1 MALYNAS
8 AVGVKA
14 VHSSLHVGGPATEHL
29 NTENFMSQA
38 RKWELQLILCPRTI
52 TRLVLEAMALA
63 AYKGSTGSPV
73 RILSYKTQHPFEAQ
87 SH

>member
-38 RKWELQLILCPRTI
+38 KEMGAPVDFVSTHNYPTGPRGDGSGCPQGPDWQPGENSFLQDP
-52 TRLVLEAMALA
+52 A
-63 AYKGSTGSPV
+63 PV
-73 RILSYKTQHPFEAQ
+73 
-87 SH
+87 